1 MLHSEEFLEAQDP
14 VLIIAVLAIIVLLL
28 FSWKRFASFI
38 RCLFG
43 RGLDEEPEDDDD
55 ELEDDEEPRDESEE
69 DDSEPS
75 DLTQLGEYCNIV
87 SGNSYSGK
95 YIDKPG
101 VKLLGIGTI
110 IEGGGFNAENV
121 RDYSG
126 GYLETQVLKPGD
138 TYIALTSLTEITR
151 PFLGSPAVVPDDF
164 DNIGITTHH
173 VGRVDFNA
181 DSEMSSFCKWIFRSE
196 RFRQYCM
203 YMCTGTTVF
212 AVKPDDVLRF
222 TMPSSLS
229 THQRNLLTTLGQ
241 LERLEWLIIQ
251 LSEAKKRLMWTIF
264 RSRFIDFNDKKTDTS
279 KLIESEFGEIPSNW
293 SVGKLEDYLK
303 LIKKPTKSGP
313 HLSDRQYVP
322 IDRIERNNL
331 FLYRWNDWK
340 EAASSLILFE
350 KDDLLFG
357 AMRAYFHKVA
367 IAPFAG
373 VTRTTCFVL
382 RPKKPEWLPFCT
394 MLLNLESTVR
404 FASDSSLGSTMP
416 YAVWDGTL
424 ARHKVI
430 KPPEYMIDE
439 YSKECMPLLESIRD
453 SGLKLNQ
460 CRRAI
465 KDLVRE
471 LSQSY

>member
-203 YMCTGTTVF
+203 YICTGTTVS
-212 AVKPDDVLRF
+212 R
-222 TMPSSLS
+222 SSP
-229 THQRNLLTTLGQ
+229 
-241 LERLEWLIIQ
+241 
-251 LSEAKKRLMWTIF
+251 MIF
-264 RSRFIDFNDKKTDTS
+264 
-279 KLIESEFGEIPSNW
+279 
-293 SVGKLEDYLK
+293 
-303 LIKKPTKSGP
+303 
-313 HLSDRQYVP
+313 
-322 IDRIERNNL
+322 
-331 FLYRWNDWK
+331 
-340 EAASSLILFE
+340 
-350 KDDLLFG
+350 
-357 AMRAYFHKVA
+357 
-367 IAPFAG
+367 
-373 VTRTTCFVL
+373 
-382 RPKKPEWLPFCT
+382 
-394 MLLNLESTVR
+394 
-404 FASDSSLGSTMP
+404 
-416 YAVWDGTL
+416 
-424 ARHKVI
+424 
-430 KPPEYMIDE
+430 
-439 YSKECMPLLESIRD
+439 
-453 SGLKLNQ
+453 
-460 CRRAI
+460 
-465 KDLVRE
+465 
-471 LSQSY
+471 